1 MGKKPTYDELVA
13 QVAQLQ
19 QELTVARARIVELVE
34 SLARL
39 KQELAQGRARIQEL
53 EAKLKSNSQNTSKP
67 PSADPPD
74 APPRPKGKRSK
85 RKRGGQPEH
94 QAHFAVVPDHVDQVH
109 EYLAQSCERCN
120 ATLSGG
126 EETQAGERHYVYE
139 LPEVRPIVHEHV
151 CLGVKC
157 RACGWVTVAAL
168 PPRVPSGQYDESVQA
183 MVGVLRGEMKQ
194 SVRQSSAVMTQVLH
208 VPLSTGMVVKLQ
220 KQVSEAL
227 AAPYNEAH
235 RYAQVQERVN
245 ADETSWR
252 EDKKK
257 AWLWVCV
264 AGLVTVF
271 LIHASRGAKAAKA
284 LLGEAFEGL
293 LSTDRWASYNWVA
306 ATQRQLCW
314 SHLKRDF
321 KSFLDY
327 GVDAKR
333 LGEQLLFQGRRM
345 FRLWHRVRDG
355 TLSRE
360 EFQRKMRPVRRQLE
374 ALLEEGRG
382 LPCAK
387 VSGMCKEILKLR
399 EALFTFVDHEHIE
412 PTNNAAE
419 RALRFAVLWRKG
431 CFGSDTAGG
440 SRFVERFL
448 TVRATLRTQQRDLY
462 SYLKAACAASRHGT
476 PAPSLLPPLTQ
487 IVPATL
493 AAA

>member
-1 MGKKPTYDELVA
+1 MGKQPTYDELVA

-19 QELTVARARIVELVE
+19 QELMAARAQIVERAEFAAELEQELAKARARILELE
-34 SLARL
+34 ARL
-39 KQELAQGRARIQEL
+39 KR
-53 EAKLKSNSQNTSKP
+53 NSQNSSKP

-74 APPRPKGKRSK
+74 APPRPKGKKSK

-94 QAHFAVVPDHVDQVH
+94 QAHFGMVPDHVDQVH
-109 EYLAQSCERCN
+109 EHLAQTCERCN
-120 ATLSGG
+120 AALSGG
-126 EETQAGERHYVYE
+126 EETQGGERHYVYE
-139 LPEVRPIVHEHV
+139 LPELRPIVHEHV

-157 RACGWVTVAAL
+157 RACGWVTVAVL
-168 PPRVPSGQYDESVQA
+168 PPGVPPGQYDESVQA
-183 MVGVLRGEMKQ
+183 MVGVLRGELKQ

-208 VPLSTGMVVKLQ
+208 VPLSTGMVSKLQ

-227 AAPYNEAH
+227 GAPYDEAH
-235 RYAQVQERVN
+235 RYAQAQERVN

-252 EDKKK
+252 QDKKK

-271 LIHASRGAKAAKA
+271 LIHASRGALAAKA
-284 LLGEAFEGL
+284 LLGAAFPGI
-293 LSTDRWASYNWVA
+293 LSSDRWASYNWVA

-327 GVDAKR
+327 GAAAKG
-333 LGEQLLFQGRRM
+333 LGEQLLYQSRRM
-345 FRLWHRVRDG
+345 FRLWHRVRDR

-360 EFQRKMRPVRRQLE
+360 EFQLAMKPVRRRIE
-374 ALLEEGRG
+374 VLLEEGRA

-387 VSGMCKEILKLR
+387 VSGKCKEILKLR
-399 EALFTFVDHEHIE
+399 EALFTFVDQEHIE

-448 TVRATLRTQQRDLY
+448 TVRATLRSQQRDLY
-462 SYLKAACAASRHGT
+462 SYLKAACAASLHGT

-487 IVPATL
+487 IVPAAL
-493 AAA
+493 SAA